1 MIDVQNTK
9 IHSVGKMQ
17 MFNVA
22 LLVTVFYS
30 VKGMSRRRTNEGER
44 RTIEQ
49 AKIKT
54 GKEILEKERKGV
66 FSKKE

>member
-1 MIDVQNTK
+1 
-9 IHSVGKMQ
+9 MQ